1 MSRRERKSKSQPQ
14 PQSQSQSKSDAD
26 VETQAKRYQRLLFIR
41 LCDACGT
48 GDLRELEPNKEKKKN
63 LI

>member
-1 MSRRERKSKSQPQ
+1 MSRRERKKQ